1 MQTYEMLLYGT
12 GERLITDDG
21 KWIVSSQGI
30 QDSLQFLS
38 DIYSN
43 GYGPSLSLVLNGQAS
58 NTAAREYLPQGKLAI
73 SLDGNWI
80 LGNYSESGVSPWAEH
95 TEELAVAAMPTS
107 EGQDPGTITLAGGWA
122 YSIPENSDAKD
133 ITWEFI
139 QFMMQPEYY
148 QEYIMQAGNLC
159 TRTDTAE
166 NEEYLSRHLM
176 GTFTEFL
183 ETADFRP
190 QNDQYSTVSTCI
202 QQMVEAVVSGTSP
215 DDAMAQYATSVARA
229 VGDDNVTEQ

>member
-1 MQTYEMLLYGT
+1 
-12 GERLITDDG
+12 
-21 KWIVSSQGI
+21 
-30 QDSLQFLS
+30 
-38 DIYSN
+38 
-43 GYGPSLSLVLNGQAS
+43 
-58 NTAAREYLPQGKLAI
+58 
-73 SLDGNWI
+73 
-80 LGNYSESGVSPWAEH
+80 
-95 TEELAVAAMPTS
+95 MPTS